1 MTLKKRVKLYLILT
15 AIFAVSMVVVIWT
28 IPEDNTLTGQILI
41 TEIVAFGLT
50 IMFIEFKKY
59 L

>member
-1 MTLKKRVKLYLILT
+1 MKLKKRIKLYLILT
-15 AIFAVSMVVVIWT
+15 AILALSMVVLIWT
-28 IPEDNTLTGQILI
+28 IPEDNTLTGQILV

-50 IMFIEFKKY
+50 MMFIEFKKY